1 MLGQFPGHL
10 GHEDLGNDS
19 GRIDVHTTHC
29 YKYGSLRRVYRRAR
43 KTATLS
49 LSPPLISPITFHFN
63 SGLFGVTSDTGHHLV
78 GALSNAGTQ
87 SCRSPISLHTRGSY
101 ESVER
106 STFYPEQHNIVV
118 LMRQPASRSQKG
130 PLLQKGGGLQ
140 TPGFCMNYVPVTS
153 SRILC
158 SPLPLSTR
166 TAPTTLPSN
175 PKVTN
180 TRDS

>member
-1 MLGQFPGHL
+1 MTAVVLMSILHIAISTAV
-10 GHEDLGNDS
+10 S
-19 GRIDVHTTHC
+19 GASTDEQGRQQL
-29 YKYGSLRRVYRRAR
+29 SLSLS
-43 KTATLS
+43 LS
-49 LSPPLISPITFHFN
+49 LSPLLISPITFHFN

-78 GALSNAGTQ
+78 GTLSSAGTQ

-158 SPLPLSTR
+158 SPLPLSAR